1 MPVCFL
7 MRDRRGKDQDG
18 REDREKLEGILG
30 RETVSRIY
38 FIKKKKLFSVHGERG
53 RENVY
58 GGELYPIHGPWSMER
73 HRHACEQSFP
83 MCHL

>member
-38 FIKKKKLFSVHGERG
+38 FIKKKKTIFSTRRERE
-53 RENVY
+53 RECLRWGAVPN
-58 GGELYPIHGPWSMER
+58 PWSLVNGEAQTR
-73 HRHACEQSFP
+73 
-83 MCHL
+83 L